1 MQTDAHELSGGVF
14 YFLLFPPDLGRG
26 QLWHDQ
32 IGGRAEQAGGEK
44 QQRQDHTLDDAVTRQ
59 RRVGGQTCRA
69 QATRD
74 QKLLQRCQGAARV
87 GRQRE
92 RHREAQHA

>member
-1 MQTDAHELSGGVF
+1 MWAVQTTATLSTGAAPRAATTPSRKRAHELSGGVF

-59 RRVGGQTCRA
+59 RRVGRQVIHHHA
-69 QATRD
+69 H
-74 QKLLQRCQGAARV
+74 LLI
-87 GRQRE
+87 
-92 RHREAQHA
+92 